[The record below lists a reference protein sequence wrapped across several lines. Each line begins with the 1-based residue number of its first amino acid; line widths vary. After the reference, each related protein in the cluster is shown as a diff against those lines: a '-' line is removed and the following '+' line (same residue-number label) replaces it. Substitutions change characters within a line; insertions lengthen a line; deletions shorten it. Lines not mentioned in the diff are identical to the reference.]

1 MAELHKVFTP
11 LPKYR
16 FCPTFSVTFKGFM
29 AAFIGIFTSVLL
41 LFALVYL
48 FIKYQEALKAKNLAE
63 QSFNQWQEYGVKA
76 DAELQRLSKY
86 EGVANIDEQVRALT
100 GLASTIDEENKR
112 KTAGVDAVIA
122 EREEYA
128 LALKR
133 YIEGY
138 STEFVI
144 PEITVLD
151 ELEDD
156 YGYTDAARNL
166 KEVRGDGRKLIR
178 TGGAA
183 LAHTPLN
190 EQKEAAQR
198 FILEAFNG
206 KVEEALADIK
216 NENFGILSKQ
226 IKDCFRIINED
237 GMKLGVWISE
247 PYLKN
252 RLEELR
258 IGMILHQIRLK
269 DKEEQQRL
277 RELEREEALARREEE
292 KRRKEQEKKEQEL
305 EQRRIEK
312 EAELERAK
320 RAWEMSSEV
329 EKQKMQEHYESMA
342 RELEK
347 TRKAFDDFKKEQ
359 ESQPTIAQLQSS
371 GHIYIISNYGS
382 FGEDVVKVGM
392 TRRSVEDRVYELGDA
407 SVPFEFDIE
416 GTLYHPTNALELE
429 AQLHDLL
436 LERKLNRVNPRK
448 EFFKITITELKQFL
462 QSEGFDVKWT
472 IASDVQE
479 WREKRRNKRQWELNQ
494 ELIKQH
500 EADPNLYNLWLEK
513 RRKSR
518 SSQRRSNS
526 VYANGKNGEDT

>member
-1 MAELHKVFTP
+1 
-11 LPKYR
+11 
-16 FCPTFSVTFKGFM
+16 M

-41 LFALVYL
+41 LFAVVYL
-48 FIKYQEALKAKNLAE
+48 FIKYREIKNLKTQFE
-63 QSFNQWQEYGVKA
+63 QSFNQWQEYGTKA
-76 DAELQRLSKY
+76 DSELQRLSKY
-86 EGVANIDEQVRALT
+86 EGIANIDDQVRVLT
-100 GLASTIDEENKR
+100 DLSKSIDEENKR
-112 KTAGVDAVIA
+112 KSAGIDGVIA

-138 STEFVI
+138 STEFII
-144 PEITVLD
+144 PEITILD

-156 YGYTDAARNL
+156 YGYTEAAKNL
-166 KEVRGDGRKLIR
+166 REVKGDGRKLIR

-183 LAHTPLN
+183 MAHQPLN
-190 EQKEAAQR
+190 DQKEAAKR

-216 NENFGILSKQ
+216 NENYGILAKQ
-226 IKDCFRIINED
+226 LKDCFRILNED

-247 PYLKN
+247 SYLQN

-258 IGMILHQIRLK
+258 LGTILHQIRLK

-292 KRRKEQEKKEQEL
+292 RFRKEQERKEQEL

-312 EAELERAK
+312 EAELERAR
-320 RAWEMSSEV
+320 RAWEVSSDA
-329 EKQKMQEHYESMA
+329 EKQKMQARMEAMA

-347 TRKAFDDFKKEQ
+347 TRKDFDEFKKEQ
-359 ESQPTIAQLQSS
+359 ENQPTIAQLQSS
-371 GHIYIISNYGS
+371 GHVYIISNYGS
-382 FGEDVVKVGM
+382 FGEDVIKIGM
-392 TRRSVEDRVYELGDA
+392 TRRNVEDRVYELGDA

-416 GTLYHPTNALELE
+416 GTLYHPSNAMDLE
-429 AQLHDLL
+429 ARIHDLL
-436 LERKLNRVNPRK
+436 VEKRMNRVNPRR
-448 EFFKITITELKQFL
+448 EFFRITITELKQIFKD
-462 QSEGFDVKWT
+462 EGLSVKWT

-479 WREKRRNKRQWELNQ
+479 WREKKRKKRQWELNE

-500 EADPNLYNLWLEK
+500 QSDPKLYQLWLEK
-513 RRKSR
+513 RRRRKPLLER
-518 SSQRRSNS
+518 QRRLTTTDNEIGDD
-526 VYANGKNGEDT
+526 NT

>member
-1 MAELHKVFTP
+1 MV
-11 LPKYR
+11 
-16 FCPTFSVTFKGFM
+16 
-29 AAFIGIFTSVLL
+29 AFLGIFSAVLL
-41 LFALVYL
+41 LIALVFL
-48 FIKYQEALKAKNLAE
+48 FTKYQEVLKAKNQFEA
-63 QSFNQWQEYGVKA
+63 SFNQWQEYGLKA
-76 DAELQRLSKY
+76 DSELHRLSKY
-86 EGVANIDEQVRALT
+86 EGIANIDDQLRALT
-100 GLASTIDEENKR
+100 ELSKTIDDENKR
-112 KTAGVDAVIA
+112 KSAGIDAVIA
-122 EREEYA
+122 DKEEYA

-178 TGGAA
+178 TGEAA
-183 LAHTPLN
+183 LAHSPLN

-216 NENFGILSKQ
+216 NENFGILSRM
-226 IKDCFRIINED
+226 IKDCFKIINED

-320 RAWEMSSEV
+320 RAWETSSEA
-329 EKQKMQEHYESMA
+329 ERQRMQERMEAMA
-342 RELEK
+342 RELDK
-347 TRKAFDDFKKEQ
+347 TRKDFDDFKKDQ
-359 ESQPTIAQLQSS
+359 EGQPTIAQLQSS

-392 TRRSVEDRVYELGDA
+392 TRRNVEDRVYELGDA

-416 GTLYHPTNALELE
+416 GTLYHPTSALDLE
-429 AQLHDLL
+429 AQIHDLL

-448 EFFKITITELKQFL
+448 EFFKITITELKEVL
-462 QSEGFDVKWT
+462 TRAGFQVKWT

-479 WREKRRNKRQWELNQ
+479 WREKRRAKRQWELNQ

-500 EADPNLYNLWLEK
+500 EADPMLHKLWLDK
-513 RRKSR
+513 RRKNR
-518 SSQRRSNS
+518 QLQRRNGFTDVLSKNS
-526 VYANGKNGEDT
+526 QDS

>member
-1 MAELHKVFTP
+1 
-11 LPKYR
+11 
-16 FCPTFSVTFKGFM
+16 M

-48 FIKYQEALKAKNLAE
+48 FIKYREIHGLKTQFE
-63 QSFNQWQEYGVKA
+63 QSFNQWHEYGLKA
-76 DAELQRLSKY
+76 DSELQRLSKY
-86 EGVANIDEQVRALT
+86 EGIANIDEQVRILT
-100 GLASTIDEENKR
+100 DLSKTIDDENK
-112 KTAGVDAVIA
+112 KKSAGIDAVIA

-133 YIEGY
+133 YVEGY
-138 STEFVI
+138 GTEFVI
-144 PEITVLD
+144 PEITILD

-156 YGYTDAARNL
+156 YGYTDAAKNL

-178 TGGAA
+178 MGGAA
-183 LAHTPLN
+183 LAHSPLN
-190 EQKEAAQR
+190 EQKEAAKR

-206 KVEEALADIK
+206 KVEEAFAEIK
-216 NENFGILSKQ
+216 NENYGILAKQ
-226 IKDCFRIINED
+226 IKDCYKILNED
-237 GMKLGVWISE
+237 GIKLGVWISE
-247 PYLKN
+247 PYLQN

-258 IGMILHQIRLK
+258 IGTILHQIRLK

-292 KRRKEQEKKEQEL
+292 RRRKEQEKKEQEL

-320 RAWEMSSEV
+320 RAWETSSEA
-329 EKQKMQEHYESMA
+329 ERQRMQERMEAMA

-347 TRKAFDDFKKEQ
+347 TRKDFDDFKKEQ
-359 ESQPTIAQLQSS
+359 EGQPTIAQLQSS

-392 TRRSVEDRVYELGDA
+392 TRRNVEDRVYELGDA

-416 GTLYHPTNALELE
+416 GTLYHPTSALDLE
-429 AQLHDLL
+429 AQIHDLL

-448 EFFKITITELKQFL
+448 EFFKITITELKEVL
-462 QSEGFDVKWT
+462 SSAGFQVKWT

-479 WREKRRNKRQWELNQ
+479 WREKRRAKRQWELNQ

-500 EADPNLYNLWLEK
+500 ESDPKLYQLWLDK
-513 RRKSR
+513 RRKNR
-518 SSQRRSNS
+518 QLQRRNGFAEVPSN
-526 VYANGKNGEDT
+526 NGQDS

>member
-1 MAELHKVFTP
+1 MV
-11 LPKYR
+11 
-16 FCPTFSVTFKGFM
+16 
-29 AAFIGIFTSVLL
+29 AFLGIFSAVLL
-41 LFALVYL
+41 LIALVFL
-48 FIKYQEALKAKNLAE
+48 FTKYQETLKAKNQFEA
-63 QSFNQWQEYGVKA
+63 SFNQWQEYGLKA
-76 DAELQRLSKY
+76 DSELQRLSKY
-86 EGVANIDEQVRALT
+86 EGIANVDDQVRILT
-100 GLASTIDEENKR
+100 ELSKSIDEENKR
-112 KTAGVDAVIA
+112 KSAGIDAVIA

-144 PEITVLD
+144 PEITILD

-156 YGYTDAARNL
+156 YGYTDAAKNL
-166 KEVRGDGRKLIR
+166 KEIRGDGRKLIR
-178 TGGAA
+178 MGGAA
-183 LAHTPLN
+183 LAHPPLN
-190 EQKEAAQR
+190 DQKEAAKR

-206 KVEEALADIK
+206 KVEEAFADIK
-216 NENFGILSKQ
+216 NENYGVLAKQ
-226 IKDCFRIINED
+226 IKDCFRILNED

-247 PYLKN
+247 PYLQN

-258 IGMILHQIRLK
+258 VGTILHQIRLK

-277 RELEREEALARREEE
+277 REIEREEALARREEE
-292 KRRKEQEKKEQEL
+292 RRRKEQEKKEQEL

-320 RAWEMSSEV
+320 RAWETSSEA
-329 EKQKMQEHYESMA
+329 EKLRMQERMEAMA

-347 TRKAFDDFKKEQ
+347 TRKDFDDFKKEQ

-382 FGEDVVKVGM
+382 FGEDVVKIGM
-392 TRRSVEDRVYELGDA
+392 TRRNVEDRVYELGDA

-416 GTLYHPTNALELE
+416 GTLYHPTSALDLE
-429 AQLHDLL
+429 AQIHDLL

-448 EFFKITITELKQFL
+448 EFFKITITELKEVLSNQ
-462 QSEGFDVKWT
+462 GFQVKWT

-479 WREKRRNKRQWELNQ
+479 WREKRRAKRQWELNQ

-500 EADPNLYNLWLEK
+500 EADPKLYNLWLEK
-513 RRKSR
+513 RRKNR
-518 SSQRRSNS
+518 QSQRSNNRYEVLS
-526 VYANGKNGEDT
+526 NNGKDS